1 MEAGHLAYCGSIEC
15 TGSGEGCAGSGEDGS
30 GDNTGI
36 REQTEMGSVLEVRSV
51 KVFMSG

>member
-15 TGSGEGCAGSGEDGS
+15 TGSGEEWTENGEDGS

-36 REQTEMGSVLEVRSV
+36 REQTEMGSVSEVRSV
-51 KVFMSG
+51 PVFMSG